1 MGKVARQV
9 VEQAG
14 VDVNVLVDKLVRA
27 AGAEF
32 TTFYYYTILR
42 VNSIGFDGEGLKE
55 IVEDARIEDRDHFE
69 ALTPRI
75 YELRGA
81 LPRDIRQCA
90 AISGCPDAS
99 LPQNPHDVRR
109 VMTAEF
115 D

>member
-14 VDVNVLVDKLVRA
+14 VDVNLLLDKLVRA

-55 IVEDARIEDRDHFE
+55 IIEDARIEDRNHFE

-75 YELRGA
+75 YELGGA
-81 LPRDIRQCA
+81 LPRYPRVCRFRRMPGRVPA
-90 AISGCPDAS
+90 AESAGYKAKDRKS
-99 LPQNPHDVRR
+99 V
-109 VMTAEF
+109 V
-115 D
+115 